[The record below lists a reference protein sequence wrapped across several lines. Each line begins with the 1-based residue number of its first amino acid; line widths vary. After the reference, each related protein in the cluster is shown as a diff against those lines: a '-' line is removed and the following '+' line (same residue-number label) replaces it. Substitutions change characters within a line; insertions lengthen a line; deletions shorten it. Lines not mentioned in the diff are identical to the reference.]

1 MHKIKKFQWP
11 STGITFTPDYV
22 DPYTKYLNDQL
33 KKSSELSK
41 SVLPDP
47 FTVSKTPKTSTDI
60 FKSTQLLNKWTDS
73 GKVQGKSIGDTLKG
87 GLKSFGTQ
95 LKTDVLGQAPQL
107 AESALGMIGVKKAD
121 VISGGEQIFSKGAD
135 LAFQAGLK
143 TGNPALIGPAA
154 LAKGLDFINQYGGK
168 SAKKQGTIGLSTG
181 PYDFKTSSLAGQ
193 KFTLLGGGRRKK
205 VDALTKRVD
214 TENLMA
220 ANAAYKAQQEN
231 LAISNSWGDLADANQ
246 QRLSGGLDTRI
257 LSVKLGTKINPSK
270 LRNIA
275 KKVKGNSKKEDV
287 EKFENG
293 GKMNVIPDGALHA
306 RLNHLDEELGVTSK
320 GIPVVTFDDGGEI
333 TQHAEI
339 EINEIIFNKDTT
351 DQIEHYFKLY
361 KKAESEQEKNKIAVE
376 CGKFLVEEILENTDD
391 RTGLIE
397 EVE

>member
-1 MHKIKKFQWP
+1 MHKIKKFQNP
-11 STGITFTPDYV
+11 SSGLPWNLPGTSTELDLNKYLQNFIKGLTPAK
-22 DPYTKYLNDQL
+22 PYT
-33 KKSSELSK
+33 
-41 SVLPDP
+41 P
-47 FTVSKTPKTSTDI
+47 
-60 FKSTQLLNKWTDS
+60 
-73 GKVQGKSIGDTLKG
+73 GKSFSDSLKG

-95 LKTDVLGQAPQL
+95 LKTDALGQAPQL
-107 AESALGMIGVKKAD
+107 AEGALETLGVKKAD
-121 VISGGEQIFSKGAD
+121 VMSGAEQFFSKGSD

-143 TGNPALIGPAA
+143 SGNPIAMGIGATF
-154 LAKGLDFINQYGGK
+154 KGIDLLNQFGGK
-168 SAKKQGTIGLSTG
+168 TAKKQGTIGLETG
-181 PYDFKTSSLAGQ
+181 PYDFKTSPLAGQ
-193 KFTLLGGGRRKK
+193 KFTLFGNSKRKK
-205 VDALTKRVD
+205 VNALTKRVD
-214 TENLMA
+214 TQNLMA
-220 ANAAYKAQQEN
+220 ANAAYKAKQEN
-231 LAISNSWGDLADANQ
+231 LAISNSWGDIADANQ
-246 QRLSGGLDTRI
+246 QRLLGGLDTRI
-257 LSVKLGTKINPSK
+257 LSAKLGTKINPSK

-275 KKVKGNSKKEDV
+275 KKVRGNSKKEDV

-306 RLNHLDEELGVTSK
+306 RLNHLDGELGEAVTSK

-361 KKAESEQEKNKIAVE
+361 KKAESEQEKNKIAIE

>member
-1 MHKIKKFQWP
+1 MHKIKKFQNP
-11 STGITFTPDYV
+11 SSGLPWNLPGNSTELDLNKYLQNFVKGLTPAK
-22 DPYTKYLNDQL
+22 PYT
-33 KKSSELSK
+33 
-41 SVLPDP
+41 P
-47 FTVSKTPKTSTDI
+47 
-60 FKSTQLLNKWTDS
+60 
-73 GKVQGKSIGDTLKG
+73 GKSFSDSLKG

-95 LKTDVLGQAPQL
+95 LKTDALGQAPQL
-107 AESALGMIGVKKAD
+107 AEGALETLGVKKAD
-121 VISGGEQIFSKGAD
+121 VMSGGEQIFSKGAD

-143 TGNPALIGPAA
+143 TGNPAVIGVTA
-154 LAKGLDFINQYGGK
+154 LAKGFDLINQYGGK
-168 SAKKQGTIGLSTG
+168 SAKKQGTIGLETG
-181 PYDFKTSSLAGQ
+181 PYDFKTSPLAGQ
-193 KFTLLGGGRRKK
+193 KFSLFGGGKRKK
-205 VDALTKRVD
+205 VNALTKRLD
-214 TENLMA
+214 TQNLMA
-220 ANAAYKAQQEN
+220 ANAAYKAKQEN
-231 LAISNSWGDLADANQ
+231 LAISNSWGDIADANQ
-246 QRLSGGLDTRI
+246 QRLLGGLDTRI
-257 LSVKLGTKINPSK
+257 LSAKLGTKINPSK

-361 KKAESEQEKNKIAVE
+361 KKAESEQEKNKIAIE

>member
-1 MHKIKKFQWP
+1 MHKIKKFQNP
-11 STGITFTPDYV
+11 SSGLPLNLIGTSTESDLNKHLQNFAKGLKPGK
-22 DPYTKYLNDQL
+22 PYT
-33 KKSSELSK
+33 
-41 SVLPDP
+41 P
-47 FTVSKTPKTSTDI
+47 
-60 FKSTQLLNKWTDS
+60 
-73 GKVQGKSIGDTLKG
+73 GKSIGDSLKG

-95 LKTDVLGQAPQL
+95 LKTDALGQLGQAPQL
-107 AESALGMIGVKKAD
+107 AEGALNFLGVKKAD
-121 VISGGEQIFSKGAD
+121 NLSGAEQIFSKGSD
-135 LAFQAGLK
+135 WAFQAGLK
-143 TGNPALIGPAA
+143 SGNPVAMGIGST
-154 LAKGLDFINQYGGK
+154 LKGIDLLNQYGGK

-181 PYDFKTSSLAGQ
+181 PYDFQTSTLAGQ
-193 KFTLLGGGRRKK
+193 KFSLFGGGKRKK

-214 TENLMA
+214 TQNLMA
-220 ANAAYKAQQEN
+220 ANATYKAQQEN
-231 LAISNSWGDLADANQ
+231 LAASNSWGDIADANQ
-246 QRLSGGLDTRI
+246 QRLLGGLDTRV
-257 LSVKLGTKINPSK
+257 LSAKLGTKINPSK

-275 KKVKGNSKKEDV
+275 KKVKGNSKKENV

-351 DQIEHYFKLY
+351 DQIEHYFELY
-361 KKAESEQEKNKIAVE
+361 KKTESEQEKNKIAIE

>member
-1 MHKIKKFQWP
+1 MHKIKKFQNP
-11 STGITFTPDYV
+11 SSGLPWNLPGTSTELDLNKYLQNFVKGLTPAK
-22 DPYTKYLNDQL
+22 PYT
-33 KKSSELSK
+33 
-41 SVLPDP
+41 P
-47 FTVSKTPKTSTDI
+47 
-60 FKSTQLLNKWTDS
+60 
-73 GKVQGKSIGDTLKG
+73 GKSFSDSLKG

-95 LKTDVLGQAPQL
+95 LKTDALGQAPQL
-107 AESALGMIGVKKAD
+107 AEGALETLGVKKAD
-121 VISGGEQIFSKGAD
+121 VMSGSEQFFSKGSD

-143 TGNPALIGPAA
+143 SGNPIAAGIGAT
-154 LAKGLDFINQYGGK
+154 LKGIDLLNQFGGK
-168 SAKKQGTIGLSTG
+168 TAKKQGTIGLETG
-181 PYDFKTSSLAGQ
+181 PYDFKTSPLAGQ
-193 KFTLLGGGRRKK
+193 KFSLFSGGKRKK
-205 VDALTKRVD
+205 VNALTQRVD
-214 TENLMA
+214 TQNLMT
-220 ANAAYKAQQEN
+220 ANAAYKAKQEN
-231 LAISNSWGDLADANQ
+231 LAISNSWGDIADANQ
-246 QRLSGGLDTRI
+246 QRLLGGLDTRV
-257 LSVKLGTKINPSK
+257 LSAKLGTKINPAK

-275 KKVKGNSKKEDV
+275 KKVKVDSKKEDV

-306 RLNHLDEELGVTSK
+306 RLNHLDGELGEAVTSK

-361 KKAESEQEKNKIAVE
+361 KKSESEQEKNKIAIE

>member
-1 MHKIKKFQWP
+1 MHKIKKFQNP
-11 STGITFTPDYV
+11 SSGLPWNLPGNSTELDLNKYLQNFVKGLTPAK
-22 DPYTKYLNDQL
+22 PYT
-33 KKSSELSK
+33 
-41 SVLPDP
+41 P
-47 FTVSKTPKTSTDI
+47 
-60 FKSTQLLNKWTDS
+60 
-73 GKVQGKSIGDTLKG
+73 GKSFSDSLKG

-95 LKTDVLGQAPQL
+95 LKTDALGQAPQL
-107 AESALGMIGVKKAD
+107 AEGALEAFGVKKAD
-121 VISGGEQIFSKGAD
+121 NLSGVEQIFSKGSD

-143 TGNPALIGPAA
+143 SGNPIAMGIGATF
-154 LAKGLDFINQYGGK
+154 KGIDLINQYLGK

-181 PYDFKTSSLAGQ
+181 PYDFQTSTSAGQ
-193 KFTLLGGGRRKK
+193 KFSLFGGGRRRK
-205 VDALTKRVD
+205 VNALTKRLD
-214 TENLMA
+214 TQNLMA

-231 LAISNSWGDLADANQ
+231 LAISNSWGDIADANQ
-246 QRLSGGLDTRI
+246 QRLLGGLDTRI
-257 LSVKLGTKINPSK
+257 LSAKLGTKINPSK

-361 KKAESEQEKNKIAVE
+361 KKAESEQEKNKIAIE

-391 RTGLIE
+391 RTGLLEI
-397 EVE
+397 VE

>member
-1 MHKIKKFQWP
+1 MHKIKKFQNP
-11 STGITFTPDYV
+11 SSGLPWNLPGTSTELDLNKYLQNFIKGLTPGK
-22 DPYTKYLNDQL
+22 PYT
-33 KKSSELSK
+33 
-41 SVLPDP
+41 P
-47 FTVSKTPKTSTDI
+47 
-60 FKSTQLLNKWTDS
+60 
-73 GKVQGKSIGDTLKG
+73 GKSFSDSLKG

-95 LKTDVLGQAPQL
+95 LKTDALGQAPQL
-107 AESALGMIGVKKAD
+107 AEGALETLGVKKAD
-121 VISGGEQIFSKGAD
+121 VMSGAEQFFSKGSD

-143 TGNPALIGPAA
+143 SGNPIAMGAGAA
-154 LAKGLDFINQYGGK
+154 LKGIDLLNQFGGK
-168 SAKKQGTIGLSTG
+168 TAKKQGTIGLETG
-181 PYDFKTSSLAGQ
+181 PYDFKTSPLAGQ
-193 KFTLLGGGRRKK
+193 KFSLFGGGKRKK
-205 VDALTKRVD
+205 VNALTKRVD
-214 TENLMA
+214 TQNLMA

-231 LAISNSWGDLADANQ
+231 LAISNSWGDIADANQ
-246 QRLSGGLDTRI
+246 QRLLGGLDTRI
-257 LSVKLGTKINPSK
+257 LSAKLGTKINPSK

-361 KKAESEQEKNKIAVE
+361 KKAESEQEKNKIAIE

>member
-1 MHKIKKFQWP
+1 MHKIKKFQNP
-11 STGITFTPDYV
+11 SSGLPWNLPGTSTELDLNKYLQNFVKGLTPAK
-22 DPYTKYLNDQL
+22 PYT
-33 KKSSELSK
+33 
-41 SVLPDP
+41 P
-47 FTVSKTPKTSTDI
+47 
-60 FKSTQLLNKWTDS
+60 
-73 GKVQGKSIGDTLKG
+73 GKSFSDSLKG

-95 LKTDVLGQAPQL
+95 LKTDALGQAPQL
-107 AESALGMIGVKKAD
+107 AEGALGALGVKKAD
-121 VISGGEQIFSKGAD
+121 NLSGAEQIFSKGSD

-143 TGNPALIGPAA
+143 SGNPVAMGIGAA
-154 LAKGLDFINQYGGK
+154 LKGFDLINQYGGK

-181 PYDFKTSSLAGQ
+181 PYDFQTSTLAGQ
-193 KFTLLGGGRRKK
+193 KFSLLGGGRRRK
-205 VDALTKRVD
+205 VDALTKRLD
-214 TENLMA
+214 TQNLMT

-231 LAISNSWGDLADANQ
+231 LAASNSWGDIADANQ
-246 QRLSGGLDTRI
+246 QRLLGGLDTRI
-257 LSVKLGTKINPSK
+257 LSAKLGTKINPSK

-306 RLNHLDEELGVTSK
+306 RLNHLDGELGEAVTSK

-351 DQIEHYFKLY
+351 GQIEHYFKLY
-361 KKAESEQEKNKIAVE
+361 KKAESEQEKNKIAIE

>member
-1 MHKIKKFQWP
+1 MHKIKKFQNP
-11 STGITFTPDYV
+11 SSGLPWNLPGNSTELDLNKYLQNFVKGLTPAK
-22 DPYTKYLNDQL
+22 PYT
-33 KKSSELSK
+33 
-41 SVLPDP
+41 P
-47 FTVSKTPKTSTDI
+47 
-60 FKSTQLLNKWTDS
+60 
-73 GKVQGKSIGDTLKG
+73 GKSFSDSLKG

-95 LKTDVLGQAPQL
+95 LKTDALGQAPQL
-107 AESALGMIGVKKAD
+107 AEGALETLGVKKAD
-121 VISGGEQIFSKGAD
+121 VMSGAEQFFSKGSD

-143 TGNPALIGPAA
+143 SGNPIAMGIGAT
-154 LAKGLDFINQYGGK
+154 LKGVDLLNQFGGK
-168 SAKKQGTIGLSTG
+168 TAKKQGTIGLETG
-181 PYDFKTSSLAGQ
+181 PYDFKTSPLAGQ
-193 KFTLLGGGRRKK
+193 KFSLFSGGKRKK
-205 VDALTKRVD
+205 VNALTKRVD
-214 TENLMA
+214 TQNLMA

-231 LAISNSWGDLADANQ
+231 LAVSNSWGDIADANQ
-246 QRLSGGLDTRI
+246 QRLLGGLDTRV
-257 LSVKLGTKINPSK
+257 LSAKLGTKINPSK

-306 RLNHLDEELGVTSK
+306 RLNHLDGELGEAVTSK

-339 EINEIIFNKDTT
+339 EVNEIIFNKDTT

-361 KKAESEQEKNKIAVE
+361 KKAESEQEKNKIAIE

>member
-1 MHKIKKFQWP
+1 MHKIKKFQNP
-11 STGITFTPDYV
+11 SSGLPLNLIGTSTESDLNKYLQNFVKGLKPGK
-22 DPYTKYLNDQL
+22 PYT
-33 KKSSELSK
+33 
-41 SVLPDP
+41 P
-47 FTVSKTPKTSTDI
+47 
-60 FKSTQLLNKWTDS
+60 
-73 GKVQGKSIGDTLKG
+73 GKSFSDSLKE

-95 LKTDVLGQAPQL
+95 LKTDALGQAPQL
-107 AESALGMIGVKKAD
+107 AEGALEAFGVKKAD
-121 VISGGEQIFSKGAD
+121 NLSGAEQTFSKGAD

-143 TGNPALIGPAA
+143 SGNPVLMLP
-154 LAKGLDFINQYGGK
+154 KGLDILNQYGGK
-168 SAKKQGTIGLSTG
+168 SAKKQGTIGLETG
-181 PYDFKTSSLAGQ
+181 PYDFQTSALAGQ
-193 KFTLLGGGRRKK
+193 KFSLFGNSKRKK
-205 VDALTKRVD
+205 VNALTKRVD
-214 TENLMA
+214 THNLMA
-220 ANAAYKAQQEN
+220 ANATYKAQQEN
-231 LAISNSWGDLADANQ
+231 LAASNSWGDIADANQ
-246 QRLSGGLDTRI
+246 QRLLGGLDTRV
-257 LSVKLGTKINPSK
+257 LSAKLGTKINPSK

-361 KKAESEQEKNKIAVE
+361 KKAESEQEKNKIAIE

>member
-1 MHKIKKFQWP
+1 MHKIKKFQNP
-11 STGITFTPDYV
+11 SSGLPWNLPGTSTESDLNKHLQNFVKGLKPGK
-22 DPYTKYLNDQL
+22 PYT
-33 KKSSELSK
+33 
-41 SVLPDP
+41 P
-47 FTVSKTPKTSTDI
+47 
-60 FKSTQLLNKWTDS
+60 
-73 GKVQGKSIGDTLKG
+73 GKSIGDSLKG

-95 LKTDVLGQAPQL
+95 LKTDALGQAPQL
-107 AESALGMIGVKKAD
+107 AEGALETLGVKKAD
-121 VISGGEQIFSKGAD
+121 VMSGGEQIFSKGAD

-143 TGNPALIGPAA
+143 SGNPIAMGIGAG
-154 LAKGLDFINQYGGK
+154 LKGFDLINQFGGK
-168 SAKKQGTIGLSTG
+168 SAKKQGTIGLETG
-181 PYDFKTSSLAGQ
+181 PYDFKTSPLAGQ
-193 KFTLLGGGRRKK
+193 KFTLLGGGKRKK
-205 VDALTKRVD
+205 VNALTKRLD

-220 ANAAYKAQQEN
+220 GNVAYKAKQEN
-231 LAISNSWGDLADANQ
+231 LAASNSWGDIADANQ
-246 QRLSGGLDTRI
+246 QRLLGGLDTRV
-257 LSVKLGTKINPSK
+257 LSAKLGTKINPSK

-361 KKAESEQEKNKIAVE
+361 KKAESEQEKNKIAIE

>member
-1 MHKIKKFQWP
+1 MHKIKKFQNP
-11 STGITFTPDYV
+11 SSGLPGTSTELDLNKYLQNFVKGLKPGK
-22 DPYTKYLNDQL
+22 PYT
-33 KKSSELSK
+33 
-41 SVLPDP
+41 P
-47 FTVSKTPKTSTDI
+47 
-60 FKSTQLLNKWTDS
+60 
-73 GKVQGKSIGDTLKG
+73 GKSIGDTLKG

-95 LKTDVLGQAPQL
+95 LKTDALGQAPQL
-107 AESALGMIGVKKAD
+107 AEGALETLGVKKAD

-143 TGNPALIGPAA
+143 TGNPAIIGPAA
-154 LAKGLDFINQYGGK
+154 LAKGLDLINQYGGK
-168 SAKKQGTIGLSTG
+168 SAKKQGTIGLETG
-181 PYDFKTSSLAGQ
+181 PYDFKTSPLAGQ
-193 KFTLLGGGRRKK
+193 KFSLFSGGKRKK
-205 VDALTKRVD
+205 VNALTKRVD

-231 LAISNSWGDLADANQ
+231 LAISNSWGDIADANQ
-246 QRLSGGLDTRI
+246 QRLLGGLDTRV
-257 LSVKLGTKINPSK
+257 LSAKLGTKINPSK

-339 EINEIIFNKDTT
+339 EVNEIIFNKDTT

-361 KKAESEQEKNKIAVE
+361 KKAESEQEKNKIAIE
-376 CGKFLVEEILENTDD
+376 CGKFLVEEILENTEDN
-391 RTGLIE
+391 TGLLN
-397 EVE
+397 